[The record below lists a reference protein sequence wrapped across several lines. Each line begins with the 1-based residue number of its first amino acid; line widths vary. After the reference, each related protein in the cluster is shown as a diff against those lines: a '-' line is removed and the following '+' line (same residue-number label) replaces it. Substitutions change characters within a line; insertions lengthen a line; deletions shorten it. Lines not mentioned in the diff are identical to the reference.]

1 MDKLRGKQRQ
11 RRGLGPF
18 YQFELMNLAGGDRT
32 GSHQKVDGF
41 RREREGLTNDHDD
54 RDEL

>member
-1 MDKLRGKQRQ
+1 MKRERGD
-11 RRGLGPF
+11 GSAGPF
-18 YQFELMNLAGGDRT
+18 CQFELTNLAGGDRT

-41 RREREGLTNDHDD
+41 RREREGLTDDHDD